1 MAQLA
6 LAHIRGNTYFIP
18 SPTNIGIY
26 VQNDKAILIDSGNDK
41 EAGRQILRLLKQ
53 QGWHLKL
60 IINTHSNADHIGGNA
75 FLQERTGCAIA
86 ATKGEAVFI
95 NEPLLEPSFLYG
107 GFPHKDMRNKFLCA
121 KPSLVTTII
130 PSDGEIPDT
139 GLQAIP
145 LPGHYF
151 DMIGV
156 VTPDGI
162 CFIADIL
169 FPENIINKYHLFF
182 LWDIR
187 SHFNSLERLKTLN
200 ADLYVPGHGET
211 LSQVDPLIEINK
223 KKINEIF

>member
-1 MAQLA
+1 
-6 LAHIRGNTYFIP
+6 
-18 SPTNIGIY
+18 
-26 VQNDKAILIDSGNDK
+26 
-41 EAGRQILRLLKQ
+41 
-53 QGWHLKL
+53 
-60 IINTHSNADHIGGNA
+60 
-75 FLQERTGCAIA
+75 
-86 ATKGEAVFI
+86 
-95 NEPLLEPSFLYG
+95 
-107 GFPHKDMRNKFLCA
+107 LCA

-223 KKINEIF
+223 KKINEILFRVQNICEEPVTAEEVLEKLCVLYGISLNANQYVLLSSTIRSYLSYLFEEGLLEYDYANCRMQWKRK